1 MRYTRSGAGDTH
13 PRPPNLDSHRLTP
26 EQIRHAPAVVLAAA
40 AMTARIVAVG
50 YLESLIAL
58 AALYG
63 LLEAS
68 DDHVEE
74 SIRQN
79 PISLISLE
87 KV

>member
-1 MRYTRSGAGDTH
+1 
-13 PRPPNLDSHRLTP
+13 
-26 EQIRHAPAVVLAAA
+26 
-40 AMTARIVAVG
+40 MTARIVAVG